1 MNQYFK
7 EIENKVNEVYEIA
20 KQARAKGLDPVSIV
34 EISLAKTAAQRV
46 LGLVSTIYPQIADER
61 IEKRIKEL
69 EKEYGFLDP
78 AVCLK
83 IAEEIAKEK
92 FCKFK
97 TMEEAIDAG
106 ARVAFGYLTLG
117 VVAAPLEGYT
127 HFKIKKTKDNKDY
140 LAAYFSGPIGGA
152 GRTAASIF
160 LLIFDYLR
168 ETFGFAKYDATDIEI
183 KRTITEIYDR
193 HERISNLQYLP
204 SEKEIEM
211 LVRNLPIQID
221 GDPTEEREVSNY
233 KDLERIETN
242 RIRSGMCLILGE
254 GIAQKAP
261 KLLKALNK
269 VKKNGFKISDWDWL
283 EKFVEFQKTR
293 AEEKKKVATGTYI
306 QDLVAGRPVLGHP
319 SRSGAFRLRYGRCR
333 NSGYSAVAINPLS
346 MKILNEF
353 IGIGTQLKL
362 EKPTKGAAIVS
373 CDSIDGPI
381 VKLEDDSV
389 LRLDKRNAD
398 KVSELKERIK
408 EIIYSGDI
416 LISYGDFYNRNHV
429 LLPCGYVEEWW
440 LTELK
445 EIATKYSNPEM
456 LKDKSQAELEDIQN
470 ALQYLDKQ
478 EPSLEDAMKIS
489 ELFKIPL
496 YPKYIFYWSQISLE
510 QFLSLM
516 KWFCEATIRN
526 GKIDLPYESHR
537 RQELAVA
544 KRALELLGVEHRVT
558 TANVVI
564 DKEES
569 RALAL
574 NLGLNLDLSDFNKV
588 NEIYETVQKEKQEQ
602 QLQTTAMNVL
612 DIVNKFSKVKIKDK
626 AGTFIG
632 SRMGRPEKAKP
643 RELKGSPH
651 VLFPV
656 GEEGG
661 KLRSVQ
667 AALEQGFVKADYPL
681 YFCENCR
688 RETIYFICESCGNK
702 TKQLYFCSSCSRKIA
717 SESCPLHGK
726 AKIFAEQ
733 KIDIKHY
740 FESALKYLEQEE
752 IPRLIKGVR
761 GTSSV
766 KHIPEN
772 LAKGILRAKHNL
784 HVNKDGTIRYD
795 ATEVPLTQFR
805 AKEIGVSIEKLKELG
820 YNKDIDGKE
829 LKNEEQLLELKP
841 HDVILPCSPDSLD
854 EKADEVFIRVAD
866 FIDDLLVKFYKLE
879 PFYNVKK
886 REDLVGHLLLCIA
899 PHNCA
904 GVVGRIIG
912 FSKTQCFFA
921 SPYMHAAMRRDCDGD
936 EGAMMLLLDA
946 LLNFSREFLPAHRG
960 ATQDAP
966 LILNT
971 RIRANESDDM
981 VFDVD
986 LVKNYPL
993 ELYMAAEKSMF
1004 PNTVKIEQ
1012 IRNRLETENEFK
1024 NLYFTHDVSDIN
1036 EGVHCSSYKT
1046 LVTMQDKVL
1055 QQMDLARKLRAVDEG
1070 DVAKLVI
1077 ERHFMR
1083 DIKGNFN
1090 KFTQQQ
1096 FRCVNCNEKYRRPPL
1111 VGKCTAIL
1119 SNGKRCD
1126 GRIIFTIA
1134 EGSIVKYLEPAIELA
1149 KNYNVSPYVRQS
1161 LELSKMAIET
1171 LFGKETEKQQD
1182 LKKWF

>member
-7 EIENKVNEVYEIA
+7 EIEEKTNELYKIA
-20 KQARAKGLDPVSIV
+20 ERARAKGLDPVSIV
-34 EISLAKTAAQRV
+34 EISPAKTVSQRV
-46 LGLVSTIYPQIADER
+46 LRLVSTIYPQINDER
-61 IEKRIKEL
+61 IERRIKEL
-69 EKEYGFLDP
+69 EKQYGFLDP

-97 TMEEAIDAG
+97 SIEESIDAG
-106 ARVAFGYLTLG
+106 ARVAFGYLTMG

-127 HFKIKKTKDNKDY
+127 HFKIKKTRDGKDY

-160 LLIFDYLR
+160 LMIFDYLR
-168 ETFGFAKYDATDIEI
+168 EIFGYAKYDATDVEV
-183 KRTITEIYDR
+183 KRVITEIYDR
-193 HERISNLQYLP
+193 HERIANLQYLP

-211 LVRNLPIQID
+211 LVKNLPIQID

-233 KDLERIETN
+233 KDLERIGTN

-269 VKKNGFKISDWDWL
+269 VKKDGFKISDWDWL
-283 EKFVEFQKTR
+283 EKFVEFQKTKT
-293 AEEKKKVATGTYI
+293 EEKKQVATGTYI
-306 QDLVAGRPVLGHP
+306 QDVVAGRPILGHP

-333 NSGYSAVAINPLS
+333 TSGYSAAAISPAS

-353 IGIGTQLKL
+353 IAIGTQLKL

-381 VKLEDDSV
+381 IKLEDDSV
-389 LRLDKRNAD
+389 VRIDKRNID
-398 KVSELKERIK
+398 KVDALKEKVK
-408 EIIYSGDI
+408 EVIYLGDI
-416 LISYGDFYNRNHV
+416 LVSYGDFMNRNHS

-456 LKDKSQAELEDIQN
+456 LAGKSQEELEEIQKV
-470 ALQYLDKQ
+470 LQYLDKRA
-478 EPSLEDAMKIS
+478 PSLEDSMKIS
-489 ELFKIPL
+489 ELFKLPL
-496 YPKYIFYWSQISLE
+496 HPKYIFYWTQISIE
-510 QFLSLM
+510 QLLALL
-516 KWFCEATIRN
+516 KWLCEATIRD
-526 GKIDLPYESHR
+526 GKIDLPYERHR
-537 RQELAVA
+537 REDLAIA
-544 KRALELLGVEHRVT
+544 KRTIEILGVEHQVA
-558 TANVVI
+558 TASVVI
-564 DKEES
+564 DKGEA
-569 RALAL
+569 RALAV
-574 NLGLNLDLSDFNKV
+574 NLGLNPDMNDFNKV
-588 NEIYETVQKEKQEQ
+588 SEIYENLRKEKQEQ
-602 QLQTTAMNVL
+602 QPQGSATGVL
-612 DIVNKFSKVKIKDK
+612 DIVNKFSKFKIKDK

-632 SRMGRPEKAKP
+632 ARMGRPEKAKP
-643 RELKGSPH
+643 RELRGSPH

-656 GEEGG
+656 GDEGG

-667 AALEQGFVKADYPL
+667 AAMEQGFVKADYPI
-681 YFCENCR
+681 YFCENCKK
-688 RETIYFICESCGNK
+688 ETIYYVCEDCGNK
-702 TKQLYFCSSCSRKIA
+702 TKQLHFCSSCLRKIV

-726 AKIFAEQ
+726 AKIFLEQ
-733 KIDIKHY
+733 KLDIKHY
-740 FESALKYLEQEE
+740 FDSALKYLEQKEA
-752 IPRLIKGVR
+752 PQLIKGVR
-761 GTSSV
+761 GTSSL

-772 LAKGILRAKHNL
+772 IAKGILRAKHNL
-784 HVNKDGTIRYD
+784 HVNKDGTIRFD
-795 ATEVPLTQFR
+795 ATEIPMTQFR
-805 AKEIGVSIEKLKELG
+805 AKEIDVSVEKLKELG
-820 YNKDIDGKE
+820 YTKDIEGKE

-841 HDVILPCSPDSLD
+841 HDVILPCSPDSMD
-854 EKADEVFIRVAD
+854 EKADEVFVRIAN
-866 FIDDLLVKFYKLE
+866 FIDDLLVKFYKME

-886 REDLVGHLLLCIA
+886 REDLIGQLLLCIA

-966 LILNT
+966 LILNV

-981 VFDVD
+981 IFDMDV
-986 LVKNYPL
+986 VKNYPL
-993 ELYMAAEKSMF
+993 ELYMAAEKNMA

-1024 NLYFTHDVSDIN
+1024 SLFFTHDISDIN
-1036 EGVHCSSYKT
+1036 EGVRCSSYKT

-1055 QQMDLARKLRAVDEG
+1055 QQMNLAKKIRAVDES

-1077 ERHFMR
+1077 ERHFIR

-1096 FRCVNCNEKYRRPPL
+1096 FRCVSCNEKYRRPPL
-1111 VGKCTAIL
+1111 AGKCIRIKD
-1119 SNGKRCD
+1119 NGKSCD

-1149 KNYNVSPYVRQS
+1149 KNYNVSSYVKQS
-1161 LELSKMAIET
+1161 LELAKLAIET
-1171 LFGKETEKQQD
+1171 LFGRETEKQQD